1 MPGKINPVIPELAA
15 MVSFQVIG
23 NDAAVAYAV
32 QAGQLE
38 LNVMMPTMAFNVLHS
53 INILSNML
61 RQFDQRC
68 VRDITANEQRCQLY
82 AQSTVSLATALNP
95 YIGYAKAADIV
106 KESVATGKSII
117 DIARAKNLLSEEEIA
132 EILDPVRMT
141 EPQYPLEAAKE
152 RDKPVTA

>member
-1 MPGKINPVIPELAA
+1 
-15 MVSFQVIG
+15 
-23 NDAAVAYAV
+23 
-32 QAGQLE
+32 
-38 LNVMMPTMAFNVLHS
+38 
-53 INILSNML
+53 
-61 RQFDQRC
+61 
-68 VRDITANEQRCQLY
+68 
-82 AQSTVSLATALNP
+82 LATALNP